1 MDNPVIIFGAG
12 GLGKAALDIFNSV
25 QITVYCFLD
34 DDHKLHG
41 TVINEVSVL
50 GSTENDKFIK
60 LIGKK
65 CEAFIASDDNRYRRD
80 RIGMLMESRKTMPI
94 NSIHANTVIS
104 KSAIIGHGNFINSGV
119 ILGATSEIGNHCILH
134 SNAVID
140 YDVRIGNFVQIGT
153 GSVINSGASIGNET
167 FIGSGVTIVSGVTI
181 GKGAKIG
188 AGSVVIA
195 GVTENTTVFGNPAEV
210 IRKK

>member
-1 MDNPVIIFGAG
+1 MDNPVIILGAG
-12 GLGKAALDIFNSV
+12 GLGKAALDIFNSI

-41 TVINEVSVL
+41 TAINEVSVL
-50 GSTENDKFIK
+50 GSTENDEFIN
-60 LIGKK
+60 LIGIK
-65 CEAFIASDDNRYRRD
+65 CEAFIASSDNRYRRNLN
-80 RIGMLMESRKTMPI
+80 GMLMESRKTIPI
-94 NSIHANTVIS
+94 NAIHANAVIS
-104 KSAIIGHGNFINSGV
+104 KSARIGYGNFINSGV
-119 ILGATSEIGNHCILH
+119 ILGAASEIGSHCIIH

-140 YDVRIGNFVQIGT
+140 YDVRIGDFVQIGV
-153 GSVINSGASIGNET
+153 GSIINSGAGIGNET

-181 GKGAKIG
+181 GKDAKIG

-195 GVTENTTVFGNPAEV
+195 DVAENTTVFGNPAKV